1 MYTIISLII
10 GDAVDVQ
17 TLLRPALLPRDIANL
32 PNSHLAPTAKELIW
46 TSSKDE
52 LCHSRQGLKCREWL
66 MSHEWSSCDHCSHF
80 WVGLGYRTCIVCSL
94 AHSYLDH
101 TLKTSLN
108 ADSSALV
115 PNCHMDIS
123 EPVPNCP
130 DISDPS
136 RWCRSVLG
144 PKCLYTVHAVAGAWF
159 IRTLQ

>member
-1 MYTIISLII
+1 M
-10 GDAVDVQ
+10 
-17 TLLRPALLPRDIANL
+17 PRNIANL
-32 PNSHLAPTAKELIW
+32 PNSHLAPTAKELVS

-66 MSHEWSSCDHCSHF
+66 MSHEWSSCDHCLHL
-80 WVGLGYRTCIVCSL
+80 WVGLGYRTCIVRSL

-115 PNCHMDIS
+115 PNCHMDTS

-144 PKCLYTVHAVAGAWF
+144 PVPGLFVPKTFRSQERIVPMGNFRSRDFLFPGTFVP
-159 IRTLQ
+159 